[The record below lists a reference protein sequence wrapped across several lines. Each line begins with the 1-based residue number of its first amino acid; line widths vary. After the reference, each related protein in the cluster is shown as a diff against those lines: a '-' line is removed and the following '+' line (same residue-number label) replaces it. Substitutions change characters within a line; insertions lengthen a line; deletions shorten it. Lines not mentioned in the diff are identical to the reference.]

1 MSELATRNPIAE
13 IVETIDRPQFQQ
25 QLREALPDGL
35 SVEKFTRTTKLAIQL
50 NPEILSADRQSLFL
64 AMVKC
69 AKDGLLPDGREAA
82 LVKVKV
88 KGKEQVAYWS
98 MIGGLRKIAA
108 KHGFSIESHAVYSAD
123 EFEWVLGFDP
133 SVTHK
138 PPALDVER
146 GNLMGAYAV
155 ATGPE
160 GQKFLEVM
168 SRSEIEQV
176 REVSRAKD
184 SEYGPWVKWPAE
196 MYRKTVARRL
206 FKQLPLGD
214 LDERER
220 RIVSG
225 PEAAAVEEATAVV
238 PALAGLPTVDVS
250 MEEVEAEVV
259 DDLEDDSDPTRKLA

>member
-1 MSELATRNPIAE
+1 MTDVATRTP
-13 IVETIDRPQFQQ
+13 VQQVVDTIDRPEFQA

-82 LVKVKV
+82 LVKVKA
-88 KGKEQVAYWS
+88 KGKDTVAYWA
-98 MIGGLRKIAA
+98 MVGGLRKIAA
-108 KHGFSIESHAVYSAD
+108 KHGFSIESHAVYAHD
-123 EFEWVLGFDP
+123 EFKWELGF
-133 SVTHK
+133 K
-138 PPALDVER
+138 PQVVHYPPPLEQER
-146 GNLMGAYAV
+146 GELIGAYAV
-155 ATGPE
+155 ATGPD

-168 SRSEIEQV
+168 GRSEIEQV

-196 MYRKTVARRL
+196 MYRKTVARRI

-220 RIVSG
+220 RVVSDS
-225 PEAAAVEEATAVV
+225 EAQAVEEATAVV
-238 PALAGLPTVDVS
+238 PALAALPTVMPD
-250 MEEVEAEVV
+250 EDLGDVV
-259 DDLEDDSDPTRKLA
+259 DELPEFGDE